1 MKIIKLSTP
10 QLPVNMNGDEAFS
23 FNIVEP
29 DVRNSYDLFFRYQND
44 ISHVAIGATNV
55 PAATEQ
61 MVELQ
66 INTNLGGGGGAAVD
80 QGADGVSSQIFADA
94 QNQIDQFEDSLF
106 FQGFMNGFEM
116 FDSALGGG
124 FGGR

>member
-1 MKIIKLSTP
+1 
-10 QLPVNMNGDEAFS
+10 
-23 FNIVEP
+23 
-29 DVRNSYDLFFRYQND
+29 
-44 ISHVAIGATNV
+44 
-55 PAATEQ
+55 